1 MDDKN
6 AIVNN
11 ARLIRELFRKGMIK
25 SFPMVYYDLDSQK
38 NYEKKNIILKKILNN
53 EKLSEKELSDKNVF
67 ELLPDRQDKKTKRPS
82 ENGGWYNYMKNTW
95 NKNPVQV
102 RHLHNVIVKLNKKSY
117 DHLFTTK
124 RKSRPINEV

>member
-67 ELLPDRQDKKTKRPS
+67 ELLPDRQDKK
-82 ENGGWYNYMKNTW
+82 
-95 NKNPVQV
+95 
-102 RHLHNVIVKLNKKSY
+102 
-117 DHLFTTK
+117 
-124 RKSRPINEV
+124 